1 MNRIFLLALSFLI
14 CLISC
19 NSEPEEVDL
28 LITNATVLDIEQNK
42 KWPNRFVAIR
52 NDTIIAVKTM
62 RNSDDFN
69 ATEVYD
75 ARGNFVM
82 PGLWDNHVHFRGGD
96 TLISEN
102 KDLLPLFLKYGITTV
117 RDAGGDIS
125 ESVFK
130 WKEQIENG
138 ELEGPRIFSSGPKLD
153 GENPAWPGSISVS
166 TEDDV
171 QMALDSL
178 EKMNADYVKIYDGS
192 ITKEM
197 YHEIIKE
204 AEKRKMKVTGHMP
217 MAADVTE
224 AVKFGLD
231 GNEHLYYVMKAT
243 SGKKD
248 SIEKVKSG
256 YSMIIPLAQTYNDSV
271 AELVFDELAEAEFYV
286 TPTLYI
292 GEVLQELADADHSR
306 DELLDFIGPGIQET
320 YQGRIMSA
328 KRAKESG
335 SSMRDYTED
344 VFHKMIRPMYDS
356 GIRILAGS
364 DCGPYNS
371 FVYPGKS
378 LHQELKALVDAGLNS
393 QEALLTSIK
402 NGPRFFDL
410 QHLYVKVDKGRVGDL
425 IILSE
430 NPMES
435 IENLESINAVVTK
448 NKVLKV
454 SELKP
459 SITNSAKN

>member
-1 MNRIFLLALSFLI
+1 MKRLFFLLLTAM
-14 CLISC
+14 ISC
-19 NSEPEEVDL
+19 NSEPEDVDL

-42 KWPNRFVAIR
+42 KWINRLVAIR

-62 RNSDDFN
+62 RDSDDFK
-69 ATEVYD
+69 ASETFD
-75 ARGNFVM
+75 AQGNFVM

-96 TLISEN
+96 TLVSEN

-125 ESVFK
+125 KSVFE
-130 WKEQIENG
+130 WKEQIENA
-138 ELEGPRIFSSGPKLD
+138 ELDGPRIFSSGPKLD
-153 GENPAWPGSISVS
+153 GKDPAWPGSISVN
-166 TEDDV
+166 TEADV
-171 QMALDSL
+171 KMALDSL

-197 YHEIIKE
+197 YYEIIKE

-217 MAADVTE
+217 MSADVTE

-231 GNEHLYYVMKAT
+231 GTEHLYYIMKAA
-243 SGKKD
+243 SAKKD
-248 SIEKVKSG
+248 SIEEAESG
-256 YSMIIPLAQTYNDSV
+256 YSMIIPLAKTYNDSV
-271 AELVFDELAEAEFYV
+271 GKIVFDELAEEDFYV

-292 GEVLQELADADHSR
+292 GSVLKKLADADHSQ
-306 DELLDFIGPGIQET
+306 DELLEFIGPGIQET

-344 VFHKMIRPMYDS
+344 VFQKMIRPMYDS
-356 GIRILAGS
+356 GIKIMAGS

-371 FVYPGKS
+371 FVYPGES
-378 LHQELKALVDAGLNS
+378 LHQELKALVDAGLNT
-393 QEALLTSIK
+393 QEALLTSIR

-410 QHLYVKVDKGRVGDL
+410 QNTYVRVEKGRIGDL

-430 NPMES
+430 NPMEN
-435 IENLESINAVVTK
+435 IENLGSIKVVVTK
-448 NKVLKV
+448 SKVLNV
-454 SELKP
+454 SE
-459 SITNSAKN
+459 

>member
-1 MNRIFLLALSFLI
+1 M
-14 CLISC
+14 ISC
-19 NSEPEEVDL
+19 NSEPEDIDL

-42 KWPNRFVAIR
+42 KWPNRLVAIR
-52 NDTIIAVKTM
+52 NDTIVAVKTM
-62 RNSDDFN
+62 RDSDDFI
-69 ATEVYD
+69 ADETYD
-75 ARGNFVM
+75 ASGGFVM

-96 TLISEN
+96 SLASEN

-125 ESVFK
+125 ESVFE
-130 WKEQIENG
+130 WKQQIEKG
-138 ELEGPRIFSSGPKLD
+138 ELQGPRIFSSGPKLD
-153 GENPAWPGSISVS
+153 GENPAWPGSISVT
-166 TEDDV
+166 TEADV

-197 YHEIIKE
+197 YYEIIKE
-204 AEKRKMKVTGHMP
+204 AEKRKLKVTGHMP
-217 MAADVTE
+217 MSADVTE

-248 SIEKVKSG
+248 SIEKAESG
-256 YSMIIPLAQTYNDSV
+256 YSMIIPLAKTYNDSV

-292 GEVLQELADADHSR
+292 GEVLKELADADHSQ
-306 DELLDFIGPGIQET
+306 DELLEYIGPGIQET
-320 YQGRIMSA
+320 YQGRIISA

-335 SSMRDYTED
+335 SSMRDHTED
-344 VFHKMIRPMYDS
+344 VFQKMIRPMYDS

-371 FVYPGKS
+371 FVYPGES
-378 LHQELKALVDAGLNS
+378 LHEELKALVDAGLNT
-393 QEALLTSIK
+393 QKAILTSIK

-410 QHLYVKVDKGRVGDL
+410 QNSYVRVDKGRIGDL
-425 IILSE
+425 IILTE
-430 NPMES
+430 NPMEN
-435 IENLESINAVVTK
+435 IENLSSINTVITK
-448 NKVLKV
+448 GKVLNV
-454 SELKP
+454 SDLAGKKP
-459 SITNSAKN
+459 